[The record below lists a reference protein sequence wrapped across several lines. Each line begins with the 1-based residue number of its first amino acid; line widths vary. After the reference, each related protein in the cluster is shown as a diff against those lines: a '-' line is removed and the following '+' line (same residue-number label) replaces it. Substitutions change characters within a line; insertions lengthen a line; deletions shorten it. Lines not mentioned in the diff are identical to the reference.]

1 MNFLNFI
8 FKLKSDNY
16 KMTTSSLLLL
26 TLFNTNSMSMMSNL
40 FDLNYLTV
48 QEKNKLL
55 EIKKQECDNKRKQK
69 IQRKAMMVNINS
81 NKSKYYNRS
90 NYNITKEYKR

>member
-1 MNFLNFI
+1 MNFLNFL
-8 FKLKSDNY
+8 FKLKSDKY
-16 KMTTSSLLLL
+16 KMTGSTLLLF
-26 TLFNTNSMSMMSNL
+26 TLFNTNSTSMMSNL
-40 FDLNYLTV
+40 FDLNNLAF

-55 EIKKQECDNKRKQK
+55 EIKKQQCDNKRKQK
-69 IQRKAMMVNINS
+69 IQSKAMMININS

>member
-26 TLFNTNSMSMMSNL
+26 TLFNTNSTSMMSNL

>member
-1 MNFLNFI
+1 
-8 FKLKSDNY
+8 
-16 KMTTSSLLLL
+16 
-26 TLFNTNSMSMMSNL
+26 MSNL

>member
-1 MNFLNFI
+1 
-8 FKLKSDNY
+8 
-16 KMTTSSLLLL
+16 MTTSSLLLL

>member
-1 MNFLNFI
+1 
-8 FKLKSDNY
+8 
-16 KMTTSSLLLL
+16 
-26 TLFNTNSMSMMSNL
+26 MMSNL